1 MRSHYFDIAVSASF
15 LP

>member
-1 MRSHYFDIAVSASF
+1 MRSHYFDIAVTASF